1 MKQRI
6 RVASPPAGWHCL
18 RMILEALPALGA
30 LTVDQKLRL
39 VWELM
44 QDVSRDRSISAETAA
59 LLDERLAEHEA
70 APNATRTTDEVTTG
84 ILELKKRIAASRA

>member
-1 MKQRI
+1 
-6 RVASPPAGWHCL
+6 
-18 RMILEALPALGA
+18 MILETLPALGD

-44 QDVSRDRSISAETAA
+44 NEVSRDRTISAETAA

-70 APNATRTTDEVTTG
+70 APDAARSTDEVTAG
-84 ILELKKRIAASRA
+84 IRELKKRIAASRA